1 MKVNIDENI
10 ISLERLWEKI
20 DKMSKKPSEIDI
32 DGKVLAKNIVNEI
45 KRELD
50 KADSFYNKLMEKRQE
65 LDFADFIVFYR
76 EFKEKHN
83 AELKELV
90 KISTKLRLLC
100 AEIENYQNSV
110 VLLTMLGH
118 EESTKVFSKVLV
130 TELRKELKDFL
141 QF

>member
-1 MKVNIDENI
+1 MKVNIDESI
-10 ISLERLWEKI
+10 ISLEKLWEKI

-50 KADSFYNKLMEKRQE
+50 KANSFYNKLMEKRQE

-100 AEIENYQNSV
+100 AEIENSQNSV